1 MGVRSS
7 QPKSPN
13 LNKADGHLLE
23 YFRNTFGAGG
33 GANSGP
39 TDAPAG
45 LEATGG
51 IVNDYTEPGSGNAYR
66 AHTFLTSGAFS
77 VSAVGSL
84 GGNVEFLVVAGGGG
98 GGGSRDNYAGQGG
111 GGAGGLITN
120 LPGVSTPAGS
130 PNPSVSLTR
139 SVTFDVAAGG
149 TYPVVVGG
157 GGIGGFY
164 PGGPGLGGNG
174 TNSVLTHTSAP
185 KTITATGGGG
195 GSGAT
200 DAPTQVGADGG
211 SGGGGSGYPSSLQA
225 GGAASPNSNPDR
237 QGHPGGSGAPGG
249 PSSSGGGG
257 GGAGGPGEAGLGPGH
272 PRGAKGGLGVELSI
286 AELPLFMQVVEVVVF
301 TLIQIPLHFLHL
313 LQKMAVAVEAVV

>member
-84 GGNVEFLVVAGGGG
+84 GANVEFLVVAGGGG

-130 PNPSVSLTR
+130 PNPSVSLT
-139 SVTFDVAAGG
+139 
-149 TYPVVVGG
+149 
-157 GGIGGFY
+157 
-164 PGGPGLGGNG
+164 
-174 TNSVLTHTSAP
+174 
-185 KTITATGGGG
+185 
-195 GSGAT
+195 
-200 DAPTQVGADGG
+200 
-211 SGGGGSGYPSSLQA
+211 
-225 GGAASPNSNPDR
+225 
-237 QGHPGGSGAPGG
+237 
-249 PSSSGGGG
+249 
-257 GGAGGPGEAGLGPGH
+257 
-272 PRGAKGGLGVELSI
+272 
-286 AELPLFMQVVEVVVF
+286 
-301 TLIQIPLHFLHL
+301 
-313 LQKMAVAVEAVV
+313 